1 MSIKSKEIEK
11 KLISEYVQLSNKAKI
26 LYKQKNYTEALNL
39 FNQCEKKCIDISLYD
54 KKCECS
60 YYHGLCYYKLYNSE
74 LSYKYLKKSRDW
86 LNYVDKTTFPYLKF
100 HGRLNAIILITL
112 LGMDKK
118 DECVNFIN
126 NEIINDLT
134 NKFNLEEKV
143 VIFHRFIKD
152 LLDQIKNTKLMTH
165 FLEEYISEQNNI
177 LFNGE
182 KSFNIVLKNMLNKCL
197 NLNTK
202 KLIWIKNNILFYK
215 YKYDLNNANN
225 NPIITFFENN
235 ITLSEEININNSIY
249 MIKMSL
255 ENYIKNNKIKVG
267 DDFKGTKYIQLIKEY
282 IKRLENF
289 DEVWKNIINIF
300 SESFKNSFNNNKK
313 IIKTSSTNDLL
324 KKEVAKKPIIE
335 QFSQSMKNTQKL
347 KKKLS
352 IENTSN
358 NNISNINN
366 YIQKHTRKQSSSMIE
381 HTSLKEETKN
391 KIIIN
396 SSKDKSIKQK
406 KIKQNSL
413 FLEGG
418 NVHKI
423 LIDEKNNYDE
433 SRIRN
438 KNITIENSI
447 FNRNYNPFLFST
459 ISKKYSQDHQIR
471 PCDIINLKTNNYVK
485 NYSIITQKGK
495 HKVIGVETEDV
506 NQDVVFMNPNFL
518 LIKNSYFFG
527 VCDGHGIN
535 GHYISSYIKQILP
548 AYLNYIEIDNYI
560 SKKNKSLDMMLS
572 SLYNKSE
579 NSSVKDIHIIKYFY
593 DKFQINPSEF
603 SFMKNRFSEISKN
616 LKESLNNINYN
627 LIKTKQSFDTEKS
640 GSTVCIGFLN
650 NKNLIFANIGDSRA
664 ILCSCNNNIWKSSQ
678 LTKDHKPKD
687 QSEYDRIISSGGTVS
702 RMINI
707 EKNDEEIGP
716 YRVWD
721 KTQDKGPGLAM
732 SRSIGDAHA
741 KTLGVLAE
749 PDIFEYT
756 LNDGDKFIVCATDG
770 IWEYL
775 SNDDVMDTIKDIY
788 ENNGKAE
795 EACEILVKRASSEWR
810 KENNKTMD
818 DISCA
823 IIFLNVK

>member
-300 SESFKNSFNNNKK
+300 SEGFKNSFNNNKK

-381 HTSLKEETKN
+381 HISLKEETKN

-560 SKKNKSLDMMLS
+560 SKKNKSLDIMLS

-756 LNDGDKFIVCATDG
+756 LNEGDKFIVCATDG

>member
-1 MSIKSKEIEK
+1 MSTKTNEVEK

-26 LYKQKNYTEALNL
+26 LYKQKKYQESLNL
-39 FNQCEKKCIDISLYD
+39 FTQCEKKCIDISLYD

-60 YYHGLCYYKLYNSE
+60 YYHGLCYYKLFNSE

-86 LNYVDKTTFPYLKF
+86 LNYIDKNTFPYLKYN
-100 HGRLNAIILITL
+100 GRLNAIL
-112 LGMDKK
+112 LLMLLSMDKK

-126 NEIINDLT
+126 NEIINDFI
-134 NKFNLEEKV
+134 NKFTLEEKV

-152 LLDQIKNTKLMTH
+152 LLYPIKNTKLMKC

-182 KSFNIVLKNMLNKCL
+182 KSFNIALKNMLNKCL
-197 NLNTK
+197 NSTTK
-202 KLIWIKNNILFYK
+202 KMLWSKMNIFFYK
-215 YKYDLNNANN
+215 YKYEMNNANN
-225 NPIITFFENN
+225 NPIVIFFENN
-235 ITLSEEININNSIY
+235 IIITEEVNINNSIY
-249 MIKMSL
+249 SIKMNL
-255 ENYIKNNKIKVG
+255 ENYIKNNKIKIG
-267 DDFKGTKYIQLIKEY
+267 DEFKGTKYLILIKEY

-289 DEVWKNIINIF
+289 EEIWKIINNIF
-300 SESFKNSFNNNKK
+300 SESFKNCFNNNKK

-324 KKEVAKKPIIE
+324 KKDLSKKPLMD
-335 QFSQSMKNTQKL
+335 QFSQSMKNNQKSKNKLNTENPLL
-347 KKKLS
+347 KH
-352 IENTSN
+352 N
-358 NNISNINN
+358 
-366 YIQKHTRKQSSSMIE
+366 RKQSSNIIGHITLSDE
-381 HTSLKEETKN
+381 LKN

-396 SSKDKSIKQK
+396 SSKDKQKKQK
-406 KIKQNSL
+406 KIKNSTL

-418 NVHKI
+418 NSNKI

-438 KNITIENSI
+438 LNTSIENPI
-447 FNRNYNPFLFST
+447 YNRNYNPFLFST
-459 ISKKYSQDHQIR
+459 ISKKYSQEQQIR

-485 NYSIITQKGK
+485 NYGIITQKGK
-495 HKVIGVETEDV
+495 HKVIGIETEDV
-506 NQDVVFMNPNFL
+506 NQDIVFINPNFL
-518 LIKNSYFFG
+518 LIKNLYFFG

-535 GHYISSYIKQILP
+535 GHYVSSYIKQILP

-560 SKKNKSLDMMLS
+560 SKKNKSLDSMLS

-579 NSSVKDIHIIKYFY
+579 DSSVKDIHIIKYFY
-593 DKFQINPSEF
+593 DKFQINPFEF
-603 SFMKNRFSEISKN
+603 SFMKNNFCQISKN
-616 LKESLNNINYN
+616 LKESLLKIDYN

-650 NKNLIFANIGDSRA
+650 SKNLILVNIGDSRA
-664 ILCSCNNNIWKSSQ
+664 ILCSCNSQNIWKSSQ

-687 QSEYDRIISSGGTVS
+687 KSEYKRIISSGGTVS

-707 EKNDEEIGP
+707 ENNDEEIGP
-716 YRVWD
+716 FRVWD

-732 SRSIGDAHA
+732 SRSIGDAQA

-756 LNDGDKFIVCATDG
+756 LNESDKFIVCATDG
-770 IWEYL
+770 VWEYL
-775 SNDDVMDTIKDIY
+775 SNDDVMETIKDIY

-795 EACEILVKRASSEWR
+795 EACEMIVKRASLEWR

-818 DISCA
+818 DISCV

>member
-1 MSIKSKEIEK
+1 
-11 KLISEYVQLSNKAKI
+11 
-26 LYKQKNYTEALNL
+26 
-39 FNQCEKKCIDISLYD
+39 
-54 KKCECS
+54 
-60 YYHGLCYYKLYNSE
+60 
-74 LSYKYLKKSRDW
+74 
-86 LNYVDKTTFPYLKF
+86 
-100 HGRLNAIILITL
+100 
-112 LGMDKK
+112 
-118 DECVNFIN
+118 
-126 NEIINDLT
+126 
-134 NKFNLEEKV
+134 
-143 VIFHRFIKD
+143 
-152 LLDQIKNTKLMTH
+152 
-165 FLEEYISEQNNI
+165 
-177 LFNGE
+177 
-182 KSFNIVLKNMLNKCL
+182 
-197 NLNTK
+197 
-202 KLIWIKNNILFYK
+202 
-215 YKYDLNNANN
+215 
-225 NPIITFFENN
+225 
-235 ITLSEEININNSIY
+235 
-249 MIKMSL
+249 
-255 ENYIKNNKIKVG
+255 
-267 DDFKGTKYIQLIKEY
+267 
-282 IKRLENF
+282 
-289 DEVWKNIINIF
+289 
-300 SESFKNSFNNNKK
+300 
-313 IIKTSSTNDLL
+313 
-324 KKEVAKKPIIE
+324 
-335 QFSQSMKNTQKL
+335 
-347 KKKLS
+347 
-352 IENTSN
+352 
-358 NNISNINN
+358 
-366 YIQKHTRKQSSSMIE
+366 MIE
-381 HTSLKEETKN
+381 HISLKEETKN

-459 ISKKYSQDHQIR
+459 ISKKYSQDLQIR

-560 SKKNKSLDMMLS
+560 SKKNKSLDIMLS

-756 LNDGDKFIVCATDG
+756 LNEGDKFIVCATDG

>member
-347 KKKLS
+347 KKK
-352 IENTSN
+352 NTSN

-381 HTSLKEETKN
+381 HISLKEETKN

-560 SKKNKSLDMMLS
+560 SKKNKSLDIMLS

-795 EACEILVKRASSEWR
+795 EACEILVKRASSEWM

>member
-381 HTSLKEETKN
+381 HISLKEETKN

-459 ISKKYSQDHQIR
+459 ISKKYSQDLQIR

-560 SKKNKSLDMMLS
+560 SKKNKSLDIMLS

-756 LNDGDKFIVCATDG
+756 LNEGDKFIVCATDG

-795 EACEILVKRASSEWR
+795 EACEMIVKRASLEWR

-818 DISCA
+818 DISCV

>member
-74 LSYKYLKKSRDW
+74 LSFKYLKKSRDW

-347 KKKLS
+347 KKK
-352 IENTSN
+352 NTSN

-381 HTSLKEETKN
+381 HISLKEETKN

-560 SKKNKSLDMMLS
+560 SKKNKSLDIMLS

-795 EACEILVKRASSEWR
+795 EACEILVKRASSEWI

>member
-335 QFSQSMKNTQKL
+335 QFIQSVKNTQKL

-381 HTSLKEETKN
+381 HISLKEETKN

-560 SKKNKSLDMMLS
+560 SKKNKSLDIMLS

>member
-324 KKEVAKKPIIE
+324 KKEVSKKPIIE

-560 SKKNKSLDMMLS
+560 SKKNKSLDIMLS

>member
-347 KKKLS
+347 KKK
-352 IENTSN
+352 NTSN

-381 HTSLKEETKN
+381 HISLKEETKN

-795 EACEILVKRASSEWR
+795 EACEILVKRASSEWM

>member
-74 LSYKYLKKSRDW
+74 LSFKYLKKSRDW
-86 LNYVDKTTFPYLKF
+86 LNYVDKATFPYLKF

-347 KKKLS
+347 KKK
-352 IENTSN
+352 
-358 NNISNINN
+358 
-366 YIQKHTRKQSSSMIE
+366 
-381 HTSLKEETKN
+381 
-391 KIIIN
+391 
-396 SSKDKSIKQK
+396 
-406 KIKQNSL
+406 
-413 FLEGG
+413 
-418 NVHKI
+418 
-423 LIDEKNNYDE
+423 
-433 SRIRN
+433 
-438 KNITIENSI
+438 
-447 FNRNYNPFLFST
+447 
-459 ISKKYSQDHQIR
+459 
-471 PCDIINLKTNNYVK
+471 
-485 NYSIITQKGK
+485 
-495 HKVIGVETEDV
+495 
-506 NQDVVFMNPNFL
+506 
-518 LIKNSYFFG
+518 
-527 VCDGHGIN
+527 
-535 GHYISSYIKQILP
+535 
-548 AYLNYIEIDNYI
+548 
-560 SKKNKSLDMMLS
+560 
-572 SLYNKSE
+572 
-579 NSSVKDIHIIKYFY
+579 KYF
-593 DKFQINPSEF
+593 K
-603 SFMKNRFSEISKN
+603 
-616 LKESLNNINYN
+616 
-627 LIKTKQSFDTEKS
+627 
-640 GSTVCIGFLN
+640 
-650 NKNLIFANIGDSRA
+650 
-664 ILCSCNNNIWKSSQ
+664 
-678 LTKDHKPKD
+678 
-687 QSEYDRIISSGGTVS
+687 
-702 RMINI
+702 
-707 EKNDEEIGP
+707 
-716 YRVWD
+716 
-721 KTQDKGPGLAM
+721 
-732 SRSIGDAHA
+732 
-741 KTLGVLAE
+741 
-749 PDIFEYT
+749 
-756 LNDGDKFIVCATDG
+756 
-770 IWEYL
+770 
-775 SNDDVMDTIKDIY
+775 
-788 ENNGKAE
+788 
-795 EACEILVKRASSEWR
+795 
-810 KENNKTMD
+810 
-818 DISCA
+818 
-823 IIFLNVK
+823 

>member
-347 KKKLS
+347 KKK
-352 IENTSN
+352 NTSN

-381 HTSLKEETKN
+381 HISLKEETKN

-459 ISKKYSQDHQIR
+459 ISKKYSQDLQIR

-535 GHYISSYIKQILP
+535 GHYVSSYIKQILP
-548 AYLNYIEIDNYI
+548 AYLKYIEIDNYI
-560 SKKNKSLDMMLS
+560 SKKNKSLDIMLS

-756 LNDGDKFIVCATDG
+756 LNEGDKFIVCATDG

-795 EACEILVKRASSEWR
+795 EACEILVKRASSEWI

>member
-225 NPIITFFENN
+225 NPIINFFENN

-381 HTSLKEETKN
+381 HISLKKETKN

-560 SKKNKSLDMMLS
+560 SKKNKSLDIMLS

-795 EACEILVKRASSEWR
+795 EACEILVKRASSEWI

>member
-1 MSIKSKEIEK
+1 MSIKTKEVEK

-26 LYKQKNYTEALNL
+26 LYKQKKYQEALNL

-60 YYHGLCYYKLYNSE
+60 YYHGLCYYKLYNCE

-86 LNYVDKTTFPYLKF
+86 LNYVDKTTFPYLKYN
-100 HGRLNAIILITL
+100 GRLNAIILLTL

-118 DECVNFIN
+118 DECVSFIN
-126 NEIINDLT
+126 DEIINDLL

-143 VIFHRFIKD
+143 VIFLRFIKD
-152 LLDQIKNTKLMTH
+152 LLEQIKNTKLMKY

-177 LFNGE
+177 LFNSE
-182 KSFNIVLKNMLNKCL
+182 KSFNIVLKNMLNKCM
-197 NLNTK
+197 NDNTK
-202 KLIWIKNNILFYK
+202 KMLWSKINAFYYK
-215 YKYDLNNANN
+215 YKYEMNNVNN
-225 NPIITFFENN
+225 NTIIIFFENN
-235 ITLSEEININNSIY
+235 ITITEDMNINNSIY
-249 MIKMSL
+249 TMKMSL

-289 DEVWKNIINIF
+289 EEIWKIINNIF
-300 SESFKNSFNNNKK
+300 GEGFKNCFNNNKK
-313 IIKTSSTNDLL
+313 IIKNSSTNDLL
-324 KKEVAKKPIIE
+324 KKDFPKKPLIV
-335 QFSQSMKNTQKL
+335 QFSQSMKNNQKA
-347 KKKLS
+347 KNKLN
-352 IENTSN
+352 IVNTSN
-358 NNISNINN
+358 NC
-366 YIQKHTRKQSSSMIE
+366 IQKHSRKRSSNIIE
-381 HTSLKEETKN
+381 HITLNEETKN
-391 KIIIN
+391 KIVIN
-396 SSKDKSIKQK
+396 LSKEQKIKSK
-406 KIKQNSL
+406 KIKANSL

-418 NVHKI
+418 NFNKI
-423 LIDEKNNYDE
+423 LIDEKNTFDE

-438 KNITIENSI
+438 KNTTIENPI

-459 ISKKYSQDHQIR
+459 ISKKYSQEQQIR

-485 NYSIITQKGK
+485 NYGIISQKGK
-495 HKVIGVETEDV
+495 HKVIGIETEDV
-506 NQDVVFMNPNFL
+506 NQDIVFINPTFL
-518 LIKNSYFFG
+518 LIKNLYFFG

-535 GHYISSYIKQILP
+535 GHYVSSYIKHILP

-560 SKKNKSLDMMLS
+560 SKKNKSLDSMLS

-579 NSSVKDIHIIKYFY
+579 DSSVKDIHIIKYFY
-593 DKFQINPSEF
+593 DKFHINLLEF
-603 SFMKNRFSEISKN
+603 SFMKNHFSQISKN
-616 LKESLNNINYN
+616 LKESLNQIDFN
-627 LIKTKQSFDTEKS
+627 LTKTKQSFDTEKS

-650 NKNLIFANIGDSRA
+650 SKNLILANIGDSRT
-664 ILCSCNNNIWKSSQ
+664 ILCSCNNQNIWKSSQ

-687 QSEYDRIISSGGTVS
+687 KFEYKRIISSGGTVS

-707 EKNDEEIGP
+707 ENNDQEIGP

-732 SRSIGDAHA
+732 SRSIGDAQA
-741 KTLGVLAE
+741 KNLGVSAE

-756 LNDGDKFIVCATDG
+756 LNESDKFIVCATDG

-775 SNDDVMDTIKDIY
+775 SNDDVMETIKDIY

-795 EACEILVKRASSEWR
+795 EACEVLVKRASSEWR
-810 KENNKTMD
+810 KENNKSMD

>member
-347 KKKLS
+347 KKK
-352 IENTSN
+352 NTSN

-381 HTSLKEETKN
+381 HISLKEETKN

-459 ISKKYSQDHQIR
+459 ISKKYSQDLQIR

-560 SKKNKSLDMMLS
+560 SKKNKSLDIMLS

-756 LNDGDKFIVCATDG
+756 LNEGDKFIVCATDG

-795 EACEILVKRASSEWR
+795 EACEILVKRASSEWI

>member
-74 LSYKYLKKSRDW
+74 L
-86 LNYVDKTTFPYLKF
+86 
-100 HGRLNAIILITL
+100 IILITL

-300 SESFKNSFNNNKK
+300 SESFKNSFNNNK
-313 IIKTSSTNDLL
+313 
-324 KKEVAKKPIIE
+324 
-335 QFSQSMKNTQKL
+335 
-347 KKKLS
+347 
-352 IENTSN
+352 
-358 NNISNINN
+358 
-366 YIQKHTRKQSSSMIE
+366 
-381 HTSLKEETKN
+381 
-391 KIIIN
+391 
-396 SSKDKSIKQK
+396 
-406 KIKQNSL
+406 
-413 FLEGG
+413 
-418 NVHKI
+418 I
-423 LIDEKNNYDE
+423 LQ
-433 SRIRN
+433 
-438 KNITIENSI
+438 ITI
-447 FNRNYNPFLFST
+447 
-459 ISKKYSQDHQIR
+459 
-471 PCDIINLKTNNYVK
+471 
-485 NYSIITQKGK
+485 
-495 HKVIGVETEDV
+495 
-506 NQDVVFMNPNFL
+506 
-518 LIKNSYFFG
+518 
-527 VCDGHGIN
+527 
-535 GHYISSYIKQILP
+535 
-548 AYLNYIEIDNYI
+548 
-560 SKKNKSLDMMLS
+560 
-572 SLYNKSE
+572 
-579 NSSVKDIHIIKYFY
+579 
-593 DKFQINPSEF
+593 
-603 SFMKNRFSEISKN
+603 
-616 LKESLNNINYN
+616 
-627 LIKTKQSFDTEKS
+627 
-640 GSTVCIGFLN
+640 
-650 NKNLIFANIGDSRA
+650 
-664 ILCSCNNNIWKSSQ
+664 
-678 LTKDHKPKD
+678 
-687 QSEYDRIISSGGTVS
+687 
-702 RMINI
+702 
-707 EKNDEEIGP
+707 
-716 YRVWD
+716 
-721 KTQDKGPGLAM
+721 
-732 SRSIGDAHA
+732 
-741 KTLGVLAE
+741 
-749 PDIFEYT
+749 
-756 LNDGDKFIVCATDG
+756 
-770 IWEYL
+770 
-775 SNDDVMDTIKDIY
+775 
-788 ENNGKAE
+788 
-795 EACEILVKRASSEWR
+795 
-810 KENNKTMD
+810 
-818 DISCA
+818 
-823 IIFLNVK
+823 